1 MAINFKIDYL
11 GEPQAK
17 RLLELLN
24 ETCSEVLKPS
34 SFPIEVSVVENKA
47 VVRYGKLK
55 QVDTTQLL
63 QIMEEKSGMT

>member
-24 ETCSEVLKPS
+24 ETCSEVLQP
-34 SFPIEVSVVENKA
+34 
-47 VVRYGKLK
+47 
-55 QVDTTQLL
+55 
-63 QIMEEKSGMT
+63 